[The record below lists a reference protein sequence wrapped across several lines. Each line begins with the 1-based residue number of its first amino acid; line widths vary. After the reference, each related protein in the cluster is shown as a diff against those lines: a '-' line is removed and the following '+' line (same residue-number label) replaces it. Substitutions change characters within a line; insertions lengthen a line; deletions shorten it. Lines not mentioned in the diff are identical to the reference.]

1 MLKSC
6 FKAATNDMWRLSL
19 LVIRSAVTCV
29 CCDCHCPELS
39 LSLSLSAAHKTVSA
53 SVAAPGGGPG
63 LVDCNIEIRRR

>member
-29 CCDCHCPELS
+29 CCDCNCPE